1 MRACSVRAASSECL
15 VNRCQRILGAV
26 QFRALLA
33 GFERQ
38 IRETLRNCVAM
49 DAGQF
54 RDFYNRQL
62 HFTFCLVVNAVM
74 LPLARSIHLEKDDR

>member
-38 IRETLRNCVAM
+38 IRETLRNRVSM
-49 DAGQF
+49 DASPF
-54 RDFYNRQL
+54 RDFHNMRLQ
-62 HFTFCLVVNAVM
+62 FTFCLVVNAVM